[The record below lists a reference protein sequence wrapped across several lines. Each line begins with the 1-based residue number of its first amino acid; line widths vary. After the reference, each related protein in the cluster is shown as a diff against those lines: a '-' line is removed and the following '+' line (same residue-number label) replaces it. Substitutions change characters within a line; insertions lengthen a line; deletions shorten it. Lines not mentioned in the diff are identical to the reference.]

1 MNVDPKDDLDR
12 AIDDTL
18 ASMVGGEPRR
28 VSAASVRQAMEADRG
43 FTLPVWLG
51 VAAVL
56 VVSLG
61 VALRGRAPA
70 TESPVGVARLVPSPA
85 PTEVRPT
92 RSPEPGPAPGTTPRP
107 AAESRH
113 SRAATTTEPVY
124 EGLPRLTIAS
134 IEPPEPLRPVRMTDD
149 PLRISTLE
157 IAPLSVS
164 TLSNDQEHK

>member
-1 MNVDPKDDLDR
+1 MKADPKDDLDR
-12 AIDDTL
+12 AIDEVL
-18 ASMVGGEPRR
+18 ASMVGGEPQR

-43 FTLPVWLG
+43 FTLPLWLA

-61 VALRGRAPA
+61 LVLRGRAPA

-85 PTEVRPT
+85 TIEVRPT
-92 RSPEPGPAPGTTPRP
+92 RSPEPGPAPRTTPRP
-107 AAESRH
+107 AAGSRH

-134 IEPPEPLRPVRMTDD
+134 IESPEPLRPAWMTDD
-149 PLRISTLE
+149 PIRISTLE

-164 TLSNDQEHK
+164 TLSNEQEQK